1 VSSHATEQNIVP
13 IKVSVTITINASIS
27 SSREKDD
34 AIVHATIPENSDPRT
49 SRPTSVPA
57 SIARVVAVHKLPTF
71 LLKVRASTTAASI
84 TMTTTLRERHCW

>member
-13 IKVSVTITINASIS
+13 IKVSVPVTIDAPIS

-34 AIVHATIPENSDPRT
+34 VIVHATIPENSDSRT
-49 SRPTSVPA
+49 SWSAAIQA
-57 SIARVVAVHKLPTF
+57 SITRVVAVHKLPAF
-71 LLKVRASTTAASI
+71 LLKVRASTTAASM